1 MIRKKKNLVFE
12 PSNETTNEIHLA
24 RSSIRKLVVKRE
36 VEKGSPEKF

>member
-12 PSNETTNEIHLA
+12 PSNETTKIHLA